1 LKAPESRAH
10 NNTRRAG
17 LAGGLLLVLAGF
29 LARPALAEGPA
40 IQGDYLGTLGR
51 LHLKLHVTAAADG
64 TLSCALDSPDQGAA
78 GIPCADFHLQ
88 GSTLSFTVPAVHGT
102 WQGTV
107 GSDHTALSGTWN
119 QGTPLPLTF
128 SRDTFVA
135 ASKPSPVDGFWLG
148 TLKARGQSL
157 RIQLTVK
164 SDRAG
169 QESCALDSLDQGA
182 YGLTCTGL
190 GWSGSDLSFDVPP
203 VDGHWR
209 GRLSGDGQ
217 ALSGTWTQGAPLPL
231 TFQRQTKPQLQP
243 PSPKISF
250 QPAIAP
256 LDAAAMQA
264 VLTQDFAQAL
274 KSGPLSPA
282 TSVGVA
288 VGVVRNGVP
297 RVFAW
302 GSATADSIFEIGSI
316 TKTFT
321 GLVLAQMVA
330 QGKVKLDQ
338 PVRELLPPGTVA
350 RPQGAQI
357 TLLDLVTQHSGLPQ
371 LPDNL
376 APADPD
382 NPYSDYRALN
392 LYQFLAG
399 HGVEKPADAQF
410 IYSNLGLGLLGQALA
425 DRAGT
430 TYAKLVSDEVT
441 VPLQL
446 SDTGVSLSAGQQSRF
461 IQGHTADNRLA
472 HAWDM
477 DALAGAG
484 ALRSTA
490 ADMLTYLEAN
500 LHPDGF
506 AAHGSDAT
514 RTLATA
520 LAQSQQLRA
529 DAGNMKIAF
538 AWFYN
543 PQTKDYWHNGA
554 TGGYSSYAFFN
565 PQGDYA
571 GVVLINF
578 SVGSQGSLADL
589 LGQHISQRFA
599 GQPAISYAD

>member
-1 LKAPESRAH
+1 MRPHAVGAVV
-10 NNTRRAG
+10 A
-17 LAGGLLLVLAGF
+17 LLLVLTG
-29 LARPALAEGPA
+29 LPARPAFAQGTA
-40 IQGDYLGTLGR
+40 IQGDYVGTLGP
-51 LHLKLHVTAAADG
+51 LHLKLHVSTGADG
-64 TLSCALDSPDQGAA
+64 TLGATLDSPDQGAA

-88 GSTLSFTVPAVHGT
+88 GNTLSFTVPAVHGA

-107 GSDHTALSGTWN
+107 GSDHTTLSGTWN
-119 QGTPLPLTF
+119 QGTPMPLTF
-128 SRDTFVA
+128 TRDGFVA

-148 TLKARGQSL
+148 TLQARGQSL

-164 SDRAG
+164 SDRIG
-169 QESCALDSLDQGA
+169 QEFCTLDSLDQGA
-182 YGLTCTGL
+182 YGLTCAQVA
-190 GWSGSDLSFDVPP
+190 WVGSDLSFDIPQVQ
-203 VDGHWR
+203 GHWR
-209 GRLSGDGQ
+209 GKLSGDGQ
-217 ALSGTWTQGAPLPL
+217 TLSGTWTQGVPLPL
-231 TFQRQTKPQLQP
+231 TLQRQPKPQLP
-243 PSPKISF
+243 PPPAKISYD
-250 QPAIAP
+250 PAIAP

-264 VLTQDFAQAL
+264 VLTQDFAPAL
-274 KSGPLSPA
+274 RSGALSA
-282 TSVGVA
+282 ASSAGVA
-288 VGVVRNGVP
+288 IGVVRNGVP

-330 QGKVKLDQ
+330 QGKVRLDE

-350 RPQGAQI
+350 RPRGPEI
-357 TLLDLVTQHSGLPQ
+357 TLLDLVTQHSGLPR

-399 HGVEKPADAQF
+399 RGVEKPADAPF
-410 IYSNLGLGLLGQALA
+410 LYSNLGVGLLGQALA

-446 SDTGVSLSAGQQSRF
+446 SDTGVSLTAGQQARF
-461 IQGHTADNRLA
+461 IQGHTFDNRLA
-472 HAWDM
+472 HAWDA

-490 ADMLTYLEAN
+490 ADMLTYLEAS
-500 LHPDGF
+500 LHPESLVTGGEG
-506 AAHGSDAT
+506 AR
-514 RTLATA
+514 RTLAAAIT
-520 LAQSQQLRA
+520 QSHQLRA
-529 DAGNMKIAF
+529 DAGADKIAF

-554 TGGYSSYAFFN
+554 TGGYSSFAFFN
-565 PQGDYA
+565 SQGDYA
-571 GVVLINF
+571 GVVLMNRT
-578 SVGSQGSLADL
+578 VGTQGSLADL
-589 LGQHISQRFA
+589 IGQHISERFA
-599 GQPAISYAD
+599 GQPAIVPSD